1 MQGKITLITPPDFF
15 ENDSFSILFVY
26 MNDVD
31 QEIVSKWLAEF
42 GLKEN
47 INIYFYDKEI
57 ELSWLFYATAR
68 CEYNFF
74 DLDNL
79 DNTTSL
85 ITSYFLGKKN
95 SYYKTTN
102 ENKVAIF
109 NHINQNRII
118 KIETFLQQVFNDKIN
133 KS

>member
-15 ENDSFSILFVY
+15 ENESFSILFVH
-26 MNDVD
+26 MNDKD
-31 QEIVSKWLAEF
+31 QETVSAWLANNHIN
-42 GLKEN
+42 EN

-57 ELSWLFYATAR
+57 ELTWLFYAVAR
-68 CEYNFF
+68 CHYSFF

-79 DNTTSL
+79 TGTTSF
-85 ITSYFLGKKN
+85 ITSYFLGKKDC
-95 SYYKTTN
+95 YYKTNN
-102 ENKVAIF
+102 ENTAAIL
-109 NHINQNRII
+109 NHINQNRIT

>member
-15 ENDSFSILFVY
+15 ENDSYSVLFVY
-26 MNDVD
+26 MNDID
-31 QEIVSKWLAEF
+31 QEIVSQWLAKYE
-42 GLKEN
+42 LNEN

-68 CEYNFF
+68 CEYKFF
-74 DLDNL
+74 DIDNL
-79 DNTTSL
+79 DNTTAS
-85 ITSYFLGKKN
+85 IASYLLGKKN
-95 SYYKTTN
+95 SFYKTNN
-102 ENKVAIF
+102 ENKAAIF

-118 KIETFLQQVFNDKIN
+118 KIESFLEQVFNDKIN